1 MFWPVSNNILTLVT
15 VLILTSHQCRFLSLD
30 LSSQDNKNI
39 NVTFLD
45 IVMMFVEFISFLKN
59 FLFYRSMVDLPY
71 CFHFCCIAKWL
82 SHTHILLLFQLLWS
96 VQLFCDSMNC
106 SLPGSS
112 VHGIFQARILE
123 WVAIYSS
130 RRSSWPRD
138 QILVSCISCIGRW
151 ILYHCAI
158 WETSLLEV
166 FENALFCN
174 FYVQIFKTFRLGFYF

>member
-130 RRSSWPRD
+130 RWSSWPRD
-138 QILVSCISCIGRW
+138 QTHISCISRKILHCWVTREALYIYIG
-151 ILYHCAI
+151 ILFLYIIFFSIRVYLRFDAVLRAI
-158 WETSLLEV
+158 
-166 FENALFCN
+166 
-174 FYVQIFKTFRLGFYF
+174 